1 MNCKQGDLALVIGP
15 AKCPSVGKVVKCLR
29 FIPVNTPIVSVDQR
43 IKTVVATDGWYTDTL
58 VYPTPP
64 FKDFGYVNYCAADR
78 YLLPLRPPA
87 DDETDTADQD
97 LPAECSMSV

>member
-29 FIPVNTPIVSVDQR
+29 FIPANTPITSADQL
-43 IKTVVATDGWYTDTL
+43 IKAVVNEDAWYTDTL
-58 VYPTPP
+58 LYPTPP
-64 FKDFGYVNYCAADR
+64 FRDWGYVNYCAANR

-87 DDETDTADQD
+87 ADETDTADQN
-97 LPAECSMSV
+97 LPAECGA